1 MSAKKKEKAS
11 VPTTM
16 AIGAFAGAASKTAV
30 APLERVRLLLQ
41 MAPARGEGSRSAS
54 SGFSAVMRSEGVLGL
69 WRGNGLSIIRA
80 MLSKGILFSSQDVLA
95 GKLSPDTSLSPSPS
109 PGPNA
114 SPIHAQ
120 TPALTFAPTLTL
132 ILTFTLTRQARLRHV
147 GWRRCGATGGWADLP
162 TRPAAYSASGDCGRR
177 DVG

>member
-11 VPTTM
+11 VPTNM

-54 SGFSAVMRSEGVLGL
+54 SGFSAVMRSEGLAGL

-80 MLSKGILFSSQDVLA
+80 MLSKGILFSSQDA
-95 GKLSPDTSLSPSPS
+95 FASKLS
-109 PGPNA
+109 
-114 SPIHAQ
+114 Q
-120 TPALTFAPTLTL
+120 TRT
-132 ILTFTLTRQARLRHV
+132 
-147 GWRRCGATGGWADLP
+147 
-162 TRPAAYSASGDCGRR
+162 
-177 DVG
+177 

>member
-1 MSAKKKEKAS
+1 MTGQREKAS
-11 VPTTM
+11 LPTTM

-69 WRGNGLSIIRA
+69 WRGNGLSIVRA

-95 GKLSPDTSLSPSPS
+95 GTLSLDINLSPEPEPEPELE
-109 PGPNA
+109 PGPDPEPEPETEPKPR
-114 SPIHAQ
+114 SK
-120 TPALTFAPTLTL
+120 
-132 ILTFTLTRQARLRHV
+132 RQLHNSYP
-147 GWRRCGATGGWADLP
+147 DP
-162 TRPAAYSASGDCGRR
+162 DPN
-177 DVG
+177 